1 MFTTLMYN
9 EHIEDYTPYSQE
21 SIERTVLGIILEAP
35 ENITSNVCAS
45 TTIECFTNL
54 TYKKLYK
61 IISDY
66 ISKNGYSDL
75 SVEAIEMFYFGEDN
89 KVIDLKIAE
98 LLAELANECVNFSAW
113 RNWVKWL
120 HQSYEARLFA
130 QCKTAK
136 DFEAAKE
143 KISSLAIKE
152 SVNAMIT
159 EPTKYIDLYDSDRNT
174 LIPTYFSS
182 IDGILGGFT
191 KGNLIILA
199 ARPAMGKTVTALNL
213 ATTLAL
219 HNISC
224 LFIELEM
231 TPCEIMQRINS
242 NLLNIPAERLRN
254 RTLTDEELCK
264 FQNFHISEKGQ
275 KFNKLINVPGHC
287 KPNITEIENI
297 IRNSKEDVI
306 FIDHIGLIKNDIRNS
321 RYENITEV
329 VERIKTLALEIE
341 KPIIALCQLSRAVTT
356 REDTRPKLSDLRDSG
371 ALEQSADIVL
381 FVHREAYYN
390 PSLNKNKLELIIGK
404 SRSTGGAG
412 EIINL
417 IYNGD
422 YQCITDPLGETKE
435 ETKQCTMNY

>member
-152 SVNAMIT
+152 SVG
-159 EPTKYIDLYDSDRNT
+159 
-174 LIPTYFSS
+174 IP
-182 IDGILGGFT
+182 
-191 KGNLIILA
+191 
-199 ARPAMGKTVTALNL
+199 V
-213 ATTLAL
+213 
-219 HNISC
+219 
-224 LFIELEM
+224 
-231 TPCEIMQRINS
+231 
-242 NLLNIPAERLRN
+242 
-254 RTLTDEELCK
+254 K
-264 FQNFHISEKGQ
+264 F
-275 KFNKLINVPGHC
+275 
-287 KPNITEIENI
+287 
-297 IRNSKEDVI
+297 
-306 FIDHIGLIKNDIRNS
+306 IGLGEGVN
-321 RYENITEV
+321 
-329 VERIKTLALEIE
+329 
-341 KPIIALCQLSRAVTT
+341 
-356 REDTRPKLSDLRDSG
+356 DLR
-371 ALEQSADIVL
+371 AFDIEDYIYGL
-381 FVHREAYYN
+381 F
-390 PSLNKNKLELIIGK
+390 K
-404 SRSTGGAG
+404 
-412 EIINL
+412 
-417 IYNGD
+417 D
-422 YQCITDPLGETKE
+422 
-435 ETKQCTMNY
+435 MM